1 MRKISQLFIIGLIAL
16 TGCQEEID
24 LDLPAT
30 EPELVIEGYITQRD
44 YYFPEADLDCFG
56 VTTISLDTLK
66 FATEFVDAFINIDSI
81 EAETDIFPFNKVVLS
96 TTGDYFANAS
106 PPEVTGAS
114 VILFE
119 NGNAVE
125 TLMEDPLTPGTY
137 RISYL
142 PIVGSSYH
150 ITVDALGNFYETKPE
165 LYESVPP
172 LLSLASSYGSNF
184 IQDSCAYYMS
194 MNTFEKPGLG
204 DHYRWFFYVN
214 NKYVSNPGNI
224 SLTNDEN
231 FDGFC
236 LLDFD
241 VYGNELELGDSLVVF
256 QMHTTEGYYNFLN
269 TVQSQTAFVGGPFDA
284 PPAPIIGNV
293 TNVTTGKAAFGY
305 FAAGGISANATT
317 TPETIPDPD
326 NPNSCL
332 D

>member
-1 MRKISQLFIIGLIAL
+1 MRKISQLFIIGLFTF

-30 EPELVIEGYITQRD
+30 DPELVIEGYITQRD
-44 YYFPEADLDCFG
+44 YHFPEADLDCFG

-66 FATEFVDAFINIDSI
+66 FVTEFVDAFINIDSI
-81 EAETDIFPFNKVVLS
+81 EAETDIFPFNKVVLT
-96 TTGDYFANAS
+96 TTGDYFANAIS
-106 PPEVTGAS
+106 PAVTGAS

-125 TLMEDPLTPGTY
+125 TLVEDPSTPGTY
-137 RISYL
+137 RITYL
-142 PIVGSSYH
+142 PILGSSYH
-150 ITVDALGNFYETKPE
+150 ITVDALNNFYETKPE

-172 LLSLASSYGSNF
+172 LLSLAASYRSNF

-214 NKYVSNPGNI
+214 NKYVSNPSNI

-231 FDGFC
+231 FDGLC

-241 VYGNELELGDSLVVF
+241 VYRDQLELGDSLVVF

-269 TVQSQTAFVGGPFDA
+269 TLRSQTAFVGGPFDA

-293 TNVTTGKAAFGY
+293 TNVTTGKATFGY
-305 FAAGGISANATT
+305 FAAGAISVNATT
-317 TPETIPDPD
+317 TPETIPNPD